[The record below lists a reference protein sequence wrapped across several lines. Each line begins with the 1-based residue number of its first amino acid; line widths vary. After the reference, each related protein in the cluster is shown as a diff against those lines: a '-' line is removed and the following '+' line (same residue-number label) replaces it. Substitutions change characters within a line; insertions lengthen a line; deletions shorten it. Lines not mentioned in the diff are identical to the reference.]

1 MTDDAV
7 TWAELR
13 GELIRPEDE
22 SDVAERRAEL
32 IARQR
37 AHQLAEARR
46 RRGLRQEDVAQAMGV
61 SQARISQI
69 ENGVVSEVATLAA
82 YVAALGG
89 QLKIVADF
97 GESLMVLDMPRASRR
112 VTG

>member
-1 MTDDAV
+1 MSDQAV
-7 TWAELR
+7 TWEEL
-13 GELIRPEDE
+13 
-22 SDVAERRAEL
+22 RAEL
-32 IARQR
+32 IQPEDEQEVAELRDELVARQR
-37 AHQLAEARR
+37 AYQLAEARR
-46 RRGLRQEDVAQAMGV
+46 KLGLRQEDVAQAMGV

-97 GESLMVLDMPRASRR
+97 GESIMVLDTPRGRR
-112 VTG
+112 AG

>member
-1 MTDDAV
+1 MNEQPV
-7 TWAELR
+7 TWEELRSELIGPEDEQEIAELR
-13 GELIRPEDE
+13 N
-22 SDVAERRAEL
+22 EL

-37 AHQLAEARR
+37 AYQLAEARR
-46 RRGLRQEDVAQAMGV
+46 KLGLRQEDIAQAMGV

-69 ENGVVSEVATLAA
+69 ENGVISEVATLAA

-97 GESLMVLDMPRASRR
+97 GESIMVLDAPRGRR
-112 VTG
+112 TG